1 MDNARVEA
9 FLNKAEITELIN
21 RYFGALDQRDFDVT
35 TMRLIFTED
44 ARIVR
49 PNGAAMIGPQ
59 TFGESHTHSFVRFR
73 ATQHMTSGIVVTLH
87 DHEQAAFRGNL
98 VAIHFWADGLG
109 DPTVDPSDNYFLA
122 HGVISGKVAMTSQ
135 GWRITQ
141 LANEVIWRKGTGF
154 QQVLQTR

>member
-1 MDNARVEA
+1 MDVHHPIGGGRHFMDRDRVEA

-21 RYFGALDQRDFDVT
+21 RYFAALDQRDFDAT
-35 TMRLIFTED
+35 TLRLIFADD

-59 TFGESHTHSFVRFR
+59 ILGESHRKSFARFR
-73 ATQHMTSGIVVTLH
+73 ATQHMASGVVVTFH
-87 DHEQAAFRGNL
+87 DPEQAAFRGNL
-98 VAIHFWADGLG
+98 VAMHFWAEGLG

-122 HGVISGKVAMTSQ
+122 QGVISGKAAMTSQ

-141 LANEVIWRKGTGF
+141 LSN
-154 QQVLQTR
+154 